1 MNASLRLARH
11 EDAAAIRAVYAPAVA
26 TPVSFELEAPNE
38 QEMRNRLTKIMLHYP
53 WLVCEQ
59 GGRVIGYAY
68 GSRHRQRAAYDWSVE
83 VSVYVDKSGQ
93 RKGVG
98 RALYLALF
106 KALSCQG
113 FYSAFAGITVPNP
126 ESVGFH
132 EALGFRPVGIFH
144 RVGFKG
150 GAWHDVGWW
159 ELALATYPEV
169 PLPPLSLAELID
181 SPNWQAVLQ
190 LGNECLRHC

>member
-1 MNASLRLARH
+1 MNASIRLARPD
-11 EDAAAIRAVYAPAVA
+11 DAADLRAIYAPAVA
-26 TPVSFELEAPNE
+26 TPISFEVEVPTE
-38 QEMRNRLTKIMLHYP
+38 QEMRNRVLKTLKVYP

-59 GGRVIGYAY
+59 GSRVVGYAY

-83 VSVYVDKSGQ
+83 VSVYVDKTIR

-98 RALYLALF
+98 KALYLALF

-132 EALGFRPVGIFH
+132 ESVGFRPIGIFH
-144 RVGFKG
+144 RVGFKA

-159 ELALATYPEV
+159 ELPLATQPMI
-169 PLPPLSLAELID
+169 PLAALSMDELLD
-181 SPNWQAVLQ
+181 SPAWQEVLR
-190 LGNECLRHC
+190 LGEKCLRR